1 MPSVPPLP
9 VRRVAIPIALAALLA
24 PLGAPGAL
32 AAAPNG
38 VELDAVVESLTEN
51 GGLYIAPGVR
61 DLSDGQLD
69 KLREPLERAHL
80 PVYIAIF
87 PAGTLP
93 ARTTAYNRLIADIYQ
108 EVKRKGT
115 YAVVVGK
122 TVRAYSWS
130 VSPGTTRKAWA
141 GAKKNGGGS
150 LVNELSLFARSAG
163 AAAPGKPGPGPD
175 IGAES
180 PVATPP
186 PEPDDKAATDPGSAS
201 VPVDD
206 EGGIPLGL
214 IGGGAAVVAVAA
226 GGAVF
231 LLRRKRRP
239 AVAPAGGPAPASGG
253 PGRPGGPGG
262 PGGPAGTPGPDSPAG
277 PAGPGAAAQ
286 APQTPQGPQAP
297 PAPPAPP
304 APLTPPTPGAAPS
317 DAPRPGGPS
326 SGGPATGDDRPPTV

>member
-1 MPSVPPLP
+1 MPSLP
-9 VRRVAIPIALAALLA
+9 VRRAAIPIALAALLA

-32 AAAPNG
+32 AAAPSG
-38 VELDAVVESLTEN
+38 VELEAVAESLTEN

-61 DLSDGQLD
+61 DLSDDQLD
-69 KLREPLERAHL
+69 KLRGPLERARL

-93 ARTTAYNRLIADIYQ
+93 ERSTAYNRLIVDIYR

-115 YAVVVGK
+115 YAVVVGR

-150 LVNELSLFARSAG
+150 LINELSLFARDAG
-163 AAAPGKPGPGPD
+163 TAAPGAPGPGPE

-186 PEPDDKAATDPGSAS
+186 PTPDEKAATDPGNAS
-201 VPVDD
+201 VPID
-206 EGGIPLGL
+206 EDGGTPVGL
-214 IGGGAAVVAVAA
+214 IAGGAAAVLVAA

-231 LLRRKRRP
+231 LVRRKRRP
-239 AVAPAGGPAPASGG
+239 AVAPAGGPAPAAGG
-253 PGRPGGPGG
+253 PGRPPGAPPAAGPSAAAQGPHVPPAQG
-262 PGGPAGTPGPDSPAG
+262 PQVPPAPGAAPPNGPRPGGPAG
-277 PAGPGAAAQ
+277 
-286 APQTPQGPQAP
+286 
-297 PAPPAPP
+297 
-304 APLTPPTPGAAPS
+304 
-317 DAPRPGGPS
+317 
-326 SGGPATGDDRPPTV
+326 GGPATGDDRPPTA